1 MSTDSTQGEEKT
13 GGITSESA
21 PTDPT
26 GSSPPAPGEDSPGS
40 PRTKLYLRR
49 WFMLLL
55 FSSYSLSNA
64 FQWIHY
70 SVISNIVVRYYN
82 VSILAVDWLS
92 MVYMLAYIPL
102 IFPATWTLDRKKPPT
117 KILATGMGPVT
128 SLWQYSYL
136 GRYGLRVV
144 GLLGSSLNCIGA
156 WLKVAGVGRER
167 FAVTMFAQTVCS
179 VAQIFILGMPA
190 RVAAVW
196 FGPREVSTA
205 TAIGVFGNQVGVA
218 LGFLIPPELV
228 PNAADIAVVERG
240 MNVMMFGTAGVT
252 TLLFILVIV
261 CKYGHPKTRQHS
273 GVDGMFGWWFP
284 GVWKLVG
291 SWLAT
296 DAEYSYLGSIKR
308 LMKSVPFVL
317 LVITYGINTGS
328 FYAISTLLN
337 QVVLSKYPGEEVNVG
352 RIGLTIVLT
361 GLLGSVLCGIW
372 LDRTRTFKGT
382 TVVVYI
388 LSFLCMTAFTF
399 TLDLGYLAIIF
410 VTAGALG
417 FFMTGYLPLGFEFA
431 AEITY
436 PESEGT
442 SSGLL
447 NASAQTFG
455 IALTLFTGYL
465 VNNLSTLAGNLCLC
479 VTLFLGVVVT
489 AFIKSDLKRLR
500 AQQSVE
506 DTNAES
512 KTTVL

>member
-1 MSTDSTQGEEKT
+1 MATEPAQGARAKSTDRT
-13 GGITSESA
+13 GGGTSESTPTK
-21 PTDPT
+21 PTDP
-26 GSSPPAPGEDSPGS
+26 SPQTPGEEPEGS
-40 PRTKLYLRR
+40 PRTKLYVRR

-55 FSSYSLSNA
+55 FSSYSLSNN

-70 SVISNIVVRYYN
+70 SVISNITVRYYR

-92 MVYMLAYIPL
+92 MVYMLTYIPL
-102 IFPATWTLDRKKPPT
+102 IFPATWILD
-117 KILATGMGPVT
+117 
-128 SLWQYSYL
+128 
-136 GRYGLRVV
+136 RYGLRVV

-156 WLKVAGVGRER
+156 WLKVAGVVRER

-205 TAIGVFGNQVGVA
+205 TSIGVFGSQLGIA
-218 LGFLIPPELV
+218 LGFLIPPVLV

-252 TLLFILVIV
+252 TLLFILVIIFFRE
-261 CKYGHPKTRQHS
+261 KPPIPPSPAQAS
-273 GVDGMFGWWFP
+273 IFE
-284 GVWKLVG
+284 
-291 SWLAT
+291 SE
-296 DAEYSYLGSIKR
+296 AEYSYIGSVKR
-308 LMKSVPFVL
+308 LVKSVPFVL
-317 LVITYGINTGS
+317 LIVTYGVNTGS

-372 LDRTRTFKGT
+372 LDRTRTYKGT

-399 TLDLGYLAIIF
+399 TLDLGYLAVVF

-455 IALTLFTGYL
+455 IALTLFMGYL
-465 VNNLSTLAGNLCLC
+465 VNNVSTLAGSLCLC
-479 VTLFLGVVVT
+479 VTLFIGAILT
-489 AFIKSDLKRLR
+489 ALIKSDLKRLR
-500 AQQSVE
+500 AQQSGE
-506 DTNAES
+506 NTNAES
-512 KTTVL
+512 KTTAL

>member
-1 MSTDSTQGEEKT
+1 MSTDPAQGAENT
-13 GGITSESA
+13 AYDGITSESSPTK
-21 PTDPT
+21 PTDP
-26 GSSPPAPGEDSPGS
+26 SPLTPREDSPGS
-40 PRTKLYLRR
+40 PRTKLYKRR

-70 SVISNIVVRYYN
+70 SVISNIVVRYYS

-102 IFPATWTLDRKKPPT
+102 IFPATWTLD
-117 KILATGMGPVT
+117 
-128 SLWQYSYL
+128 
-136 GRYGLRVV
+136 RYGLRVV

-205 TAIGVFGNQVGVA
+205 TSIGVFGNQVCNIFCRVARTQRGVHAHFYRLYGNQVGVA
-218 LGFLIPPELV
+218 LGFLIPPVLV

-240 MNVMMFGTAGVT
+240 MNVMMFGTAAVT
-252 TLLFILVIV
+252 TLLFILVIIFFRE
-261 CKYGHPKTRQHS
+261 KPPIPPSPAQAAIFES
-273 GVDGMFGWWFP
+273 E
-284 GVWKLVG
+284 
-291 SWLAT
+291 
-296 DAEYSYLGSIKR
+296 AEYSYIGSIKR
-308 LMKSVPFVL
+308 LVKSVPFVL
-317 LVITYGINTGS
+317 LIITYGINTGS

-361 GLLGSVLCGIW
+361 GLLGSVLCGVW

-399 TLDLGYLAIIF
+399 TLDLGYLAVVF

-455 IALTLFTGYL
+455 IALTLFMGYL

-479 VTLFLGVVVT
+479 VTLFIGAIVT
-489 AFIKSDLKRLR
+489 ALIKSDLKRLR
-500 AQQSVE
+500 AQQSGE
-506 DTNAES
+506 DANVES
-512 KTTVL
+512 KTTAL

>member
-1 MSTDSTQGEEKT
+1 MSTDPAQGARAKSTDHETTPESTPTEPPPQTPGEKT
-13 GGITSESA
+13 E
-21 PTDPT
+21 
-26 GSSPPAPGEDSPGS
+26 GS
-40 PRTKLYLRR
+40 PRTKLYVRR

-82 VSILAVDWLS
+82 ASILAVDWLS

-102 IFPATWTLDRKKPPT
+102 IFPATWTLD
-117 KILATGMGPVT
+117 
-128 SLWQYSYL
+128 
-136 GRYGLRVV
+136 RYGLRVV

-196 FGPREVSTA
+196 FGPKEVSTA
-205 TAIGVFGNQVGVA
+205 TSIGVFGNQVGVA
-218 LGFLIPPELV
+218 LGFLIPPVLV
-228 PNAADIAVVERG
+228 PNAADITVVERG

-252 TLLFILVIV
+252 TLLFILVIIFF
-261 CKYGHPKTRQHS
+261 KEKPPIPPSPAQAS
-273 GVDGMFGWWFP
+273 IFE
-284 GVWKLVG
+284 
-291 SWLAT
+291 SE
-296 DAEYSYLGSIKR
+296 AEYSYIGSVKR
-308 LMKSVPFVL
+308 LVKSVPFAL
-317 LVITYGINTGS
+317 LIITYGVNTGS

-337 QVVLSKYPGEEVNVG
+337 QVVLSNYPGEEVNVG

-372 LDRTRTFKGT
+372 LDRTRTYKGT

-399 TLDLGYLAIIF
+399 TLDLGYLAVVF

-455 IALTLFTGYL
+455 IALTLFMGYL
-465 VNNLSTLAGNLCLC
+465 VNNVSTLAGNLCLC
-479 VTLFLGVVVT
+479 VTLFLGAILT
-489 AFIKSDLKRLR
+489 ALIKSDLKRLR
-500 AQQSVE
+500 AMHSGE
-506 DTNAES
+506 DANAES
-512 KTTVL
+512 KTTAL

>member
-1 MSTDSTQGEEKT
+1 
-13 GGITSESA
+13 
-21 PTDPT
+21 
-26 GSSPPAPGEDSPGS
+26 
-40 PRTKLYLRR
+40 
-49 WFMLLL
+49 MLLL

-102 IFPATWTLDRKKPPT
+102 IFPATWTLD
-117 KILATGMGPVT
+117 
-128 SLWQYSYL
+128 
-136 GRYGLRVV
+136 RYGLRVV

-218 LGFLIPPELV
+218 LGFLIPPVLV

-261 CKYGHPKTRQHS
+261 FFREKPPIPPSPAQATI
-273 GVDGMFGWWFP
+273 
-284 GVWKLVG
+284 
-291 SWLAT
+291 AET

-399 TLDLGYLAIIF
+399 TLDLGYLAIVF

>member
-1 MSTDSTQGEEKT
+1 
-13 GGITSESA
+13 
-21 PTDPT
+21 
-26 GSSPPAPGEDSPGS
+26 
-40 PRTKLYLRR
+40 
-49 WFMLLL
+49 MLLL
-55 FSSYSLSNA
+55 FSSYSLSNN

-70 SVISNIVVRYYN
+70 SVISNITVRYYR

-92 MVYMLAYIPL
+92 MVYMLTYIPL
-102 IFPATWTLDRKKPPT
+102 IFPTTWILD
-117 KILATGMGPVT
+117 
-128 SLWQYSYL
+128 
-136 GRYGLRVV
+136 RYGLRVV

-205 TAIGVFGNQVGVA
+205 TSIGVFGSQLGIA
-218 LGFLIPPELV
+218 LGFLIPPVLV

-240 MNVMMFGTAGVT
+240 LNVMMFGTAGVT
-252 TLLFILVIV
+252 TLLFILVIIFFRE
-261 CKYGHPKTRQHS
+261 KPPIPPSPAQAS
-273 GVDGMFGWWFP
+273 IFE
-284 GVWKLVG
+284 
-291 SWLAT
+291 SE
-296 DAEYSYLGSIKR
+296 AEYSYIGSVKR
-308 LMKSVPFVL
+308 LVKSVPFVL
-317 LVITYGINTGS
+317 LIATYGVNSGS

-372 LDRTRTFKGT
+372 LDRTRTYKGT

-399 TLDLGYLAIIF
+399 TLDLGYLAVVF

-455 IALTLFTGYL
+455 IALTLFMGYL
-465 VNNLSTLAGNLCLC
+465 VNNVSTLAGNLCLC
-479 VTLFLGVVVT
+479 VTLFIGAILT
-489 AFIKSDLKRLR
+489 ALIKSDLKRLR
-500 AQQSVE
+500 AQQSGE
-506 DTNAES
+506 NANAEY
-512 KTTVL
+512 KTTAL

>member
-1 MSTDSTQGEEKT
+1 MSTDPAQGAENT
-13 GGITSESA
+13 AYDGITSESTPTK
-21 PTDPT
+21 PTDP
-26 GSSPPAPGEDSPGS
+26 SPLTPREDSPGS
-40 PRTKLYLRR
+40 PRTKLYKRR

-70 SVISNIVVRYYN
+70 SVISNIIVRYYS

-102 IFPATWTLDRKKPPT
+102 IFPATWTLD
-117 KILATGMGPVT
+117 
-128 SLWQYSYL
+128 
-136 GRYGLRVV
+136 RYGLRVV

-205 TAIGVFGNQVGVA
+205 TSIGVFGNQVGVA
-218 LGFLIPPELV
+218 LGFLIPPVLV

-240 MNVMMFGTAGVT
+240 MNVMMFGTAAVT
-252 TLLFILVIV
+252 TLLFILVIIFFRE
-261 CKYGHPKTRQHS
+261 KPPIPPSPAQAAIFES
-273 GVDGMFGWWFP
+273 E
-284 GVWKLVG
+284 
-291 SWLAT
+291 
-296 DAEYSYLGSIKR
+296 AEYSYIGSIKI
-308 LMKSVPFVL
+308 LVKSVPFVL
-317 LVITYGINTGS
+317 LIITYGINTGS

-399 TLDLGYLAIIF
+399 TLDLGYLAVVF

-455 IALTLFTGYL
+455 IALTLFMGYL

-479 VTLFLGVVVT
+479 VTLFIGAIVT
-489 AFIKSDLKRLR
+489 ALIKSDLKRLR
-500 AQQSVE
+500 AQQSGE
-506 DTNAES
+506 DANVES
-512 KTTVL
+512 KTTAL

>member
-1 MSTDSTQGEEKT
+1 MATEPAQGARAKSTDRT
-13 GGITSESA
+13 GGGTSESTPTK
-21 PTDPT
+21 PTDP
-26 GSSPPAPGEDSPGS
+26 SPQTPGEEPEGS
-40 PRTKLYLRR
+40 PRTKLYVRR

-55 FSSYSLSNA
+55 FSSYSLSNN

-70 SVISNIVVRYYN
+70 SVISNITVRYYR

-92 MVYMLAYIPL
+92 MVYMLTYIPL
-102 IFPATWTLDRKKPPT
+102 IFPTTWILDRY
-117 KILATGMGPVT
+117 G
-128 SLWQYSYL
+128 SRD
-136 GRYGLRVV
+136 RYGLRVV

-167 FAVTMFAQTVCS
+167 FRSPCS
-179 VAQIFILGMPA
+179 PRPSAPWRRSSSSGCLPGLPPSVRDPGRCLPPRLLVSLASQLG
-190 RVAAVW
+190 
-196 FGPREVSTA
+196 
-205 TAIGVFGNQVGVA
+205 IA
-218 LGFLIPPELV
+218 LGFLIPPVLV

-240 MNVMMFGTAGVT
+240 MDVMMFGTAGVT
-252 TLLFILVIV
+252 TLLFILVIIFFRE
-261 CKYGHPKTRQHS
+261 KPPIPPSPAQAS
-273 GVDGMFGWWFP
+273 IFE
-284 GVWKLVG
+284 
-291 SWLAT
+291 SE
-296 DAEYSYLGSIKR
+296 AEYSYIGSVKR
-308 LMKSVPFVL
+308 LVKSVPFVL
-317 LVITYGINTGS
+317 LIVTYGVNSGS

-372 LDRTRTFKGT
+372 LDRTRTYKGT

-399 TLDLGYLAIIF
+399 TLDLGYLAVVF
-410 VTAGALG
+410 ATAGALG

-455 IALTLFTGYL
+455 IALTLFMGYL
-465 VNNLSTLAGNLCLC
+465 VNNVSTLAGSLCLC
-479 VTLFLGVVVT
+479 VTLFIGAILT
-489 AFIKSDLKRLR
+489 ALIKSDLKRLR
-500 AQQSVE
+500 AQQSGE
-506 DTNAES
+506 NTNAES
-512 KTTVL
+512 KTTAL